1 MMGREPPQ
9 VDAFADT
16 WMAAPTTPG
25 GLAVQPGARAPLPDA
40 TSAGLLLLLYS
51 AALDPAP
58 AAGPPACWAR
68 AQLRY
73 ALGAAG
79 RSLVVGWG
87 PGPPLRAASP
97 AASCAASVRPCNGT
111 RAGSAALAAAAP
123 NPHVL
128 VGALVAGPA
137 AGAGDAYEDVRAA
150 PDAALSRTPAAA
162 LRARWRWRPRSA
174 TGPPHAMRGRGSWA
188 RWARGCR
195 GACGR
200 WGRCSAFDSA
210 CACRNLARS

>member
-1 MMGREPPQ
+1 M
-9 VDAFADT
+9 
-16 WMAAPTTPG
+16 
-25 GLAVQPGARAPLPDA
+25 QPGARAPLPDT

-87 PGPPLRAASP
+87 PDPPLRAASP

-137 AGAGDAYEDVRAA
+137 AGAGDAYKDVRAA
-150 PDAALSRTPAAA
+150 PDAALSLDAGSGFAGALALAAA
-162 LRARWRWRPRSA
+162 QRDWAAACDARPGLVGALGARLPR
-174 TGPPHAMRGRGSWA
+174 RLW
-188 RWARGCR
+188 
-195 GACGR
+195 
-200 WGRCSAFDSA
+200 
-210 CACRNLARS
+210 

>member
-1 MMGREPPQ
+1 M
-9 VDAFADT
+9 
-16 WMAAPTTPG
+16 
-25 GLAVQPGARAPLPDA
+25 QPGARAPLPDT

-87 PGPPLRAASP
+87 PDPPLRAASP

-137 AGAGDAYEDVRAA
+137 AGAGDPYKDVRAA
-150 PDAALSRTPAAA
+150 PDAALSLDAGSGFVGALALAAA
-162 LRARWRWRPRSA
+162 QRDWAAACDARPGLVGALGARLPR
-174 TGPPHAMRGRGSWA
+174 RLW
-188 RWARGCR
+188 
-195 GACGR
+195 
-200 WGRCSAFDSA
+200 
-210 CACRNLARS
+210 

>member
-150 PDAALSRTPAAA
+150 PDAALSLDAGSGFAGALALAATQRDWAAA
-162 LRARWRWRPRSA
+162 CDARPGLVGALGARLPR
-174 TGPPHAMRGRGSWA
+174 RLW
-188 RWARGCR
+188 
-195 GACGR
+195 
-200 WGRCSAFDSA
+200 
-210 CACRNLARS
+210 